1 MKTAIYYFS
10 GTGNSLKIAWDLTKF
25 LGDAD
30 VIPIAKAVLEKEI
43 IPDADRIGIIYPV
56 YMWGMPLIVN
66 RFIEKLKTDKYIFA
80 IANCGGMAAGALIH
94 TKKRLEAAGMK
105 LSSGFIVKMPGNY
118 TPMYG
123 AIPKE
128 KQEKLFTKE
137 EAKIKEIANII
148 KSREEKPIEKNSFLV
163 NFFFS
168 TFIYNMGSTKI
179 PGADKDF
186 WSNEKCT
193 SCGLCEKI
201 CPVNNIN
208 MANGKPSWKHHC
220 EQCMACLQW
229 CPSEAIQFGKKTE
242 GRKRYRHPLVKAS
255 DLMV

>member
-1 MKTAIYYFS
+1 MKTVIYYFS

-30 VIPIAKAVLEKEI
+30 VIPIAKAIRQDSVS
-43 IPDADRIGIIYPV
+43 PNADRIGIIYPV

-66 RFIEKLKTDKYIFA
+66 RFIKKLRTDKYIFA

-94 TKKRLEAAGMK
+94 TKKRLEEQGMN
-105 LSSGFIVKMPGNY
+105 LSSGFVVKMPANY

-123 AIPKE
+123 AQPQE
-128 KQEKLFTKE
+128 KQNKLFKQAE
-137 EAKIKEIANII
+137 DKIKAIADII
-148 KSREEKPIEKNSFLV
+148 QAGKENPIEKSSFLS

-168 TFIYNMGSTKI
+168 SFIYNMGSSKI
-179 PGADKDF
+179 PESDKSF
-186 WSNEKCT
+186 WVNEKCT
-193 SCGLCEKI
+193 SCGTCEKI
-201 CPVNNIN
+201 CPVDNIKL
-208 MANGKPSWKHHC
+208 ANEKPTWLHHC

-229 CPSEAIQFGKKTE
+229 CPAEAIQFGKKTE
-242 GRKRYRHPLVKAS
+242 GRKRYRNPSVKAT